1 MGKPGGKRPL
11 ARPRHRWEG
20 CKWEDVKMD
29 LQEMGLGGGD
39 MAWIDLAQD
48 RDRWQA
54 LVNIV
59 MNL

>member
-1 MGKPGGKRPL
+1 
-11 ARPRHRWEG
+11 
-20 CKWEDVKMD
+20 
-29 LQEMGLGGGD
+29 MGLGGGD